1 MDSKQI
7 SFTPREAIYNA
18 VYWGLASSVSMHHS
32 LPLHIINKPSGRIN
46 IKQQVHRKNITWKW
60 TSFYILDLNAVYNE
74 NKLHLTFSIADSC
87 PPPLIALCASLARL
101 LCFALLCLLCSASFC
116 STFACSVGP
125 YLARLLLCFVLWLDS
140 AFLHVAEFCSARV
153 CSAAQCSLPDAL
165 VINSFDA
172 NQFADITFSYHTCVA
187 YWYKLKASWFSN
199 QS

>member
-1 MDSKQI
+1 MGAGQLCIDAPFITIAHHQQ
-7 SFTPREAIYNA
+7 AIWQN
-18 VYWGLASSVSMHHS
+18 
-32 LPLHIINKPSGRIN
+32 
-46 IKQQVHRKNITWKW
+46 KQQFHRKNITRKW

-101 LCFALLCLLCSASFC
+101 LCFALLLCLLCSASFC

-165 VINSFDA
+165 VINSFNA
-172 NQFADITFSYHTCVA
+172 NQFADITFSYQSCVA
-187 YWYKLKASWFSN
+187 YYIGAN
-199 QS
+199 

>member
-1 MDSKQI
+1 MKMDFIIHIESN
-7 SFTPREAIYNA
+7 YC
-18 VYWGLASSVSMHHS
+18 
-32 LPLHIINKPSGRIN
+32 LH
-46 IKQQVHRKNITWKW
+46 
-60 TSFYILDLNAVYNE
+60 E

-101 LCFALLCLLCSASFC
+101 LCFALLLCLLCSASFC

-172 NQFADITFSYHTCVA
+172 NQFEDITFSYQTCVA
-187 YWYKLKASWFSN
+187 YWYKLKASRFSN